1 MTEMQKAT
9 SGSNRPCKMA
19 TADERLISQKHDDLQ
34 FINYIEKS
42 SNPTENCV
50 DEKFEFE

>member
-1 MTEMQKAT
+1 MTEMQKA
-9 SGSNRPCKMA
+9 SNRSCKMA